1 MHRYL
6 LIAMLVNFG
15 AAIGFYIHNTF
26 RHPPPLTSEAA
37 NQATSGS
44 RAPPQPPSSLQ
55 LSSCFR
61 MRSLKARSGK
71 FRPPTTPDG
80 SPVPE
85 AAAASD
91 TTAVLDQAS
100 APPPAGSEGGAG
112 ELCQPEDASGSQ
124 ADPKP
129 KPTLPQ
135 QICSLGNIITA
146 KVRGDVWEDENFRCV
161 QGCDRLGRAGMR
173 TQRSIV
179 SDSCVTSCTTCDV
192 ECHV

>member
-124 ADPKP
+124 AGPKP
-129 KPTLPQ
+129 KPTLANVCTP
-135 QICSLGNIITA
+135 CHSRSAAWATLSRPRFVA
-146 KVRGDVWEDENFRCV
+146 MS
-161 QGCDRLGRAGMR
+161 GRTKTSGVCRDATGWGG
-173 TQRSIV
+173 QACARSAV
-179 SDSCVTSCTTCDV
+179 LYQTLV
-192 ECHV
+192 